1 MFLQNLRAK
10 VGARLNGDSEAGF
23 TLIEL
28 LVVMLI
34 LGILA
39 AIALPAFF
47 NQKEKAGDAKAKEY
61 DHSAQV
67 AIETYSTENGGSYV
81 RRRRWRRITEARME
95 NRAHP
100 DQRSWPRSH
109 RMNGGAGP
117 TEKAYEEQQRDFR
130 NVLDPK
136 QCGHAEL
143 SVRRTKAKAV
153 VPSGGDWD
161 ERLSPLTPSPWPS
174 QGEPNCR
181 RAGLSARPSRFRPG
195 VQSWL
200 SE

>member
-61 DHSAQV
+61 AHSAQV
-67 AIETYSTENGGSYV
+67 AIETWSTDHNGSYV
-81 RRRRWRRITEARME
+81 GADAEGALVGVEPTLSSATLVVEEAEPDSYELYSE
-95 NRAHP
+95 NPTSGNKFYVQNSSGTMSFACTT
-100 DQRSWPRSH
+100 
-109 RMNGGAGP
+109 AG
-117 TEKAYEEQQRDFR
+117 
-130 NVLDPK
+130 
-136 QCGHAEL
+136 
-143 SVRRTKAKAV
+143 
-153 VPSGGDWD
+153 SGGCPAAVAGD
-161 ERLSPLTPSPWPS
+161 ETVP
-174 QGEPNCR
+174 
-181 RAGLSARPSRFRPG
+181 AGDG
-195 VQSWL
+195 NWGG
-200 SE
+200 